1 MKYQILLTTKPSK
14 RLRPKRRPSQ
24 TSLFI
29 LSVFYVVC
37 IISQFKVSLAFA
49 PAVKVKHHQQTTPP
63 PRHQRGQKRSSL
75 QQLYTAIDP
84 TTREIDNALPE
95 NVNGSSFKINEVD
108 VRHDSK
114 TSLIYDPDSDR
125 YIFSL
130 VVDPH
135 ERFINRL
142 NIKKNVKQII
152 ANSFLPE
159 GVTKNYYNFIKWRII
174 QRFINANVH
183 VFGTQSLL
191 MGLGIQNKSAL
202 GLSAALNWVLKDAL
216 GKIVRMLWA
225 SRMGRKF
232 DPDAKRWRY
241 RSSLLF
247 ALGNGLEV
255 FTYAF
260 PSLFLVLATMANS
273 LKQMSMLTSTSTRNA
288 LYNSFRDGTRENLG
302 DITAK
307 GEAQVAIVDLFG
319 IISGVCLSKL
329 IGTSVRS
336 VILIWIL
343 LQVFEVSCVYKQ
355 LIHVV
360 FRMLN
365 FERLSMVTNSFLDI
379 VMDSNNGDSRVV
391 GRTYRDLLR
400 NGSAKDIGVPTP
412 EMVAEDERI
421 FLPPNHL
428 SRRGRSFGSFG
439 RAKLSPDELQSLIG
453 IFKRQKFLLVV
464 GQDVKNTRVRW
475 NHIVDL
481 TKKGE
486 ALCDDQLEAVV
497 EQLRSNAEEN
507 CHIVLHVNANNKD
520 IVKSTLA
527 LAVLRRKLSQ
537 SIPTV
542 EELNNIQ
549 ESQGGDSLRKV
560 VDSYRHRRTADCTDL
575 IEATCKQSH
584 DAFSLFLKV
593 LSVRGWTTPAMGMF
607 GRVSMRAEWPIQK

>member
-1 MKYQILLTTKPSK
+1 MI
-14 RLRPKRRPSQ
+14 
-24 TSLFI
+24 
-29 LSVFYVVC
+29 
-37 IISQFKVSLAFA
+37 
-49 PAVKVKHHQQTTPP
+49 
-63 PRHQRGQKRSSL
+63 
-75 QQLYTAIDP
+75 
-84 TTREIDNALPE
+84 E
-95 NVNGSSFKINEVD
+95 
-108 VRHDSK
+108 
-114 TSLIYDPDSDR
+114 
-125 YIFSL
+125 
-130 VVDPH
+130 
-135 ERFINRL
+135 
-142 NIKKNVKQII
+142 
-152 ANSFLPE
+152 
-159 GVTKNYYNFIKWRII
+159 
-174 QRFINANVH
+174 
-183 VFGTQSLL
+183 
-191 MGLGIQNKSAL
+191 
-202 GLSAALNWVLKDAL
+202 
-216 GKIVRMLWA
+216 
-225 SRMGRKF
+225 
-232 DPDAKRWRY
+232 
-241 RSSLLF
+241 
-247 ALGNGLEV
+247 
-255 FTYAF
+255 
-260 PSLFLVLATMANS
+260 
-273 LKQMSMLTSTSTRNA
+273 
-288 LYNSFRDGTRENLG
+288 
-302 DITAK
+302 
-307 GEAQVAIVDLFG
+307 
-319 IISGVCLSKL
+319 L

-336 VILIWIL
+336 VVLIWVL

-355 LIHVV
+355 LRHVV

-379 VMDSNNGDSRVV
+379 VMDSNNGGSRVV

-486 ALCDDQLEAVV
+486 ALCDERLEAVV

-542 EELNNIQ
+542 EELKNIQ
-549 ESQGGDSLRKV
+549 ESQGGNSLRKV